1 MHLHDWAGVAVDDLP
16 HLKRWIDLMAAR
28 PACQRGIEIP
38 EPFVPKEVTEYAKKI
53 VTQ

>member
-1 MHLHDWAGVAVDDLP
+1 MLLGARVAIADLP
-16 HLKRWIDLMAAR
+16 HLQRWLALMAAR

-53 VTQ
+53 ITR